1 MILKAVVG
9 FAGVYEVSDSGEVY
23 SINYRRSGMR
33 KRLAEIGLKGYKRVA
48 LSKNGNSRQYLVHR
62 LVAIAFLG
70 IDIQKPFVNH
80 KNGIKSDNRLENLEW
95 CTFSENLQHSYDF
108 LGRISGMKGKLGRL
122 NKNSRRIIQY
132 GMAGEKVAEYDSI
145 ADACRILN
153 LRDANICASAKGK
166 RKSSGGYIWRYAL

>member
-80 KNGIKSDNRLENLEW
+80 KNGIKLDNRLENLE
-95 CTFSENLQHSYDF
+95 
-108 LGRISGMKGKLGRL
+108 
-122 NKNSRRIIQY
+122 
-132 GMAGEKVAEYDSI
+132 
-145 ADACRILN
+145 
-153 LRDANICASAKGK
+153 
-166 RKSSGGYIWRYAL
+166 